1 MAEVSISCFKNPSP
15 QLMHSSMRVIWIRK
29 QHPAE
34 MQCWVSSC
42 VRHHVHKCVRNVF
55 VFETRNQVL
64 VDFARLDK
72 NRHSSLSSPSLHLFD
87 SQFSDNRCNNS
98 LICWSPSSTIV
109 CAVLLQFACSVT
121 LRGSVWILVNFCLHT
136 AAVVLTWQSMLSNT
150 TNKMQDPR
158 KRW

>member
-1 MAEVSISCFKNPSP
+1 MCVCARTVATSRPGVSVSETSMD
-15 QLMHSSMRVIWIRK
+15 QATSSRSILTRAVYAGLRK
-29 QHPAE
+29 AHQRPI
-34 MQCWVSSC
+34 
-42 VRHHVHKCVRNVF
+42 RNVF

-98 LICWSPSSTIV
+98 LICWSPSSKTV
-109 CAVLLQFACSVT
+109 CAVLLQLACSVT

>member
-1 MAEVSISCFKNPSP
+1 
-15 QLMHSSMRVIWIRK
+15 
-29 QHPAE
+29 

-72 NRHSSLSSPSLHLFD
+72 NRHSSLSSPSLHL
-87 SQFSDNRCNNS
+87 
-98 LICWSPSSTIV
+98 
-109 CAVLLQFACSVT
+109 LQFACSVT
-121 LRGSVWILVNFCLHT
+121 LRGSVWVLVNFCLHT
-136 AAVVLTWQSMLSNT
+136 ATVVLTWQSMLSNT